1 MELLYDDDL
10 VEAVVSLTADGRRPG
25 VASLQ
30 IHRFHFERERIYST
44 LDPDAR
50 ADAFSRLYLRWF
62 QHWGLDRPLKDA
74 LAVFPELEPALSVL
88 AFRKGRT
95 RSEEGAEMYVNS
107 SGRRNGVVALR
118 AMQFERDE
126 LLVPWLRRE
135 LMHLADMVDP
145 RFGYSPA
152 IPGGESSLGQ
162 HRPVLERYRL
172 LWNISI
178 EGRLERRFGSPQKK
192 FYQDQFDRAFA
203 FWTEEKRR
211 ETFDSFWNDV
221 APKHEGLMLTA
232 LDPRRSMHSDRPMPG
247 AACPLCGFSTFD
259 WAKFSEVHP
268 RTIKAIRK
276 EFPDWNLKQGVCSR
290 CAEIYRSASFEL
302 PATLFMDPKIV
313 GE

>member
-44 LDPDAR
+44 LDPDER

-95 RSEEGAEMYVNS
+95 RSEEGAEMYVNA
-107 SGRRNGVVALR
+107 SGHRNGVVALR

-126 LLVPWLRRE
+126 MLVPWLRRE

-221 APKHEGLMLTA
+221 SPKHEGLMSTA
-232 LDPRRSMHSDRPMPG
+232 LDPRQSMNSDRPMPG

-268 RTIKAIRK
+268 RTIKAIRT

-302 PATLFMDPKIV
+302 PATLFMDSKNRR
-313 GE
+313 